1 MESGESLTGV
11 TAQLIGGGGAL
22 AIIEALGEALT
33 LALFLEVGFA
43 VAFSIS
49 IDLGFAAVGAFAIAF
64 ALTLAFAFAQVAKLG
79 KLVNA
84 LLEADGID
92 ENDRQGQCKE

>member
-49 IDLGFAAVGAFAIAF
+49 IDLGFSAAVGAFAF

-84 LLEADGID
+84 LLQADGID